1 MKTFSMNT
9 TTVPLVEQGILR
21 LPGFTPVF
29 SVVCLVQS
37 KVFYTVVRV
46 PLWFCLLV
54 TLVSVLRFTVFD
66 YPFGIFKL
74 YAMICSDSVSEIN

>member
-9 TTVPLVEQGILR
+9 TTEPLVEQEFLR

-37 KVFYTVVRV
+37 KVFYIVVRV
-46 PLWFCLLV
+46 PLWLL
-54 TLVSVLRFTVFD
+54 SVLLRFTVFY

-74 YAMICSDSVSEIN
+74 YGMICSDSVSEIN